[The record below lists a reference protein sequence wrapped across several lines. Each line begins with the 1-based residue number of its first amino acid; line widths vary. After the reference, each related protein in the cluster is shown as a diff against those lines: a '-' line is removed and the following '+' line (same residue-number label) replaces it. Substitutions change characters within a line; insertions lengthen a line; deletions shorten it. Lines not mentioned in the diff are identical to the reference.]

1 MYNTLSMVTLEIGK
15 NEKQQRLDKFLRKYL
30 DAAPLSAVYKMIR
43 KDVKVN
49 GKRRKEDY
57 ILQEGDQLTL
67 YLHEDEL
74 ARLQK
79 PRRVQ
84 HAKKQFKAAYEDD
97 DLLIVVKPAGLLTH
111 GNKQEHRNH
120 LANQVLDYL
129 IQNGQYDPR
138 TEKTFSPA
146 PVNRLDR
153 NTSGLVIFCKNYE
166 ALQTFNAII
175 KERGRV
181 HKRYLTLVSGLLR
194 RPLSLTDRMEKD
206 EEKNRV
212 SIADEGKL
220 MHTEVRPL
228 YSTDKYGGFTLA
240 EVEIETGRTHQIR
253 VQLAAAG
260 HPLAGDPK
268 YGDPEVNRTVKKRW
282 GLCSQFLHAWCLE
295 FENMPEKYAYLNGKR
310 VTAPLPKK
318 LDAVCRDLFGHVEL

>member
-30 DAAPLSAVYKMIR
+30 DAAPLSGIYKMIR

-74 ARLQK
+74 ARLRK

-84 HAKKQFKAAYEDD
+84 HAKKQFRIAYEDN
-97 DLLIVVKPAGLLTH
+97 DLLIAVKPSGLLTH

-120 LANQVLDYL
+120 LTNQVVDYL
-129 IQNGQYDPR
+129 IQQGSYNPR
-138 TEKTFSPA
+138 VEKTFSPA

-153 NTSGLVIFCKNYE
+153 NTSGLVIFCKNYT
-166 ALQTFNAII
+166 ALQDFNALI
-175 KERGRV
+175 KERGRI

-206 EEKNRV
+206 EARNRV
-212 SIADEGKL
+212 SIADDGKI
-220 MHTEVRPL
+220 MHTEAKPL
-228 YSTDKYGGFTLA
+228 YSTDKYGGFSLA

-253 VQLAAAG
+253 VQLSAAG
-260 HPLAGDPK
+260 YPLVGDPK
-268 YGDPEVNRTVKKRW
+268 YGNPRVNQAVRKRW
-282 GLCSQFLHAWCLE
+282 GLCTQFLHAYCLE
-295 FENMPEKYAYLNGKR
+295 FENMPEPYAHLNGKR
-310 VTAPLPKK
+310 VTAPLPEK
-318 LDAVCRDLFGHVEL
+318 LNGICRGLFGPVEL

>member
-1 MYNTLSMVTLEIGK
+1 MVTLEIGK

-30 DAAPLSAVYKMIR
+30 DAAPLSGIYKMIR

-74 ARLQK
+74 TRLRK

-84 HAKKQFKAAYEDD
+84 HAKKQFRIAYEDD
-97 DLLIVVKPAGLLTH
+97 DLLIAVKPSGLLTH

-120 LANQVLDYL
+120 LTNQVVDYL
-129 IQNGQYDPR
+129 IQQGSYNPR
-138 TEKTFSPA
+138 VEKTFSPA

-153 NTSGLVIFCKNYE
+153 NTSGLVIFCKNYT
-166 ALQTFNAII
+166 ALQDFNALI
-175 KERGRV
+175 KERGRI

-206 EEKNRV
+206 EARNRV
-212 SIADEGKL
+212 SIADDGKI
-220 MHTEVRPL
+220 MHTEAKPL
-228 YSTDKYGGFTLA
+228 YSTDKYGGFSLA
-240 EVEIETGRTHQIR
+240 EVEIETGRTHQI
-253 VQLAAAG
+253 
-260 HPLAGDPK
+260 
-268 YGDPEVNRTVKKRW
+268 
-282 GLCSQFLHAWCLE
+282 
-295 FENMPEKYAYLNGKR
+295 
-310 VTAPLPKK
+310 
-318 LDAVCRDLFGHVEL
+318 

>member
-1 MYNTLSMVTLEIGK
+1 MVTLEIGK

-84 HAKKQFKAAYEDD
+84 HAKKQFKIAYEDD
-97 DLLIVVKPAGLLTH
+97 DLLIVVKPSGLLTH

-129 IQNGQYDPR
+129 IQNG
-138 TEKTFSPA
+138 
-146 PVNRLDR
+146 
-153 NTSGLVIFCKNYE
+153 G
-166 ALQTFNAII
+166 
-175 KERGRV
+175 
-181 HKRYLTLVSGLLR
+181 
-194 RPLSLTDRMEKD
+194 
-206 EEKNRV
+206 
-212 SIADEGKL
+212 
-220 MHTEVRPL
+220 
-228 YSTDKYGGFTLA
+228 
-240 EVEIETGRTHQIR
+240 
-253 VQLAAAG
+253 
-260 HPLAGDPK
+260 
-268 YGDPEVNRTVKKRW
+268 
-282 GLCSQFLHAWCLE
+282 
-295 FENMPEKYAYLNGKR
+295 
-310 VTAPLPKK
+310 
-318 LDAVCRDLFGHVEL
+318 